1 MSTQSTEASLG
12 EVFARRLAAKDR
24 SGLLEVLAPD
34 IDFRGMTPG
43 RFWEASTPEGVLE
56 VVFGSWFADS
66 DHIEQLV
73 SVDSDRVVDRGH
85 VRYRVLVR
93 NDAGPHLVEQHA
105 YFDESDGR
113 IGWLRVMCSGY
124 RPLDA

>member
-1 MSTQSTEASLG
+1 M
-12 EVFARRLAAKDR
+12 
-24 SGLLEVLAPD
+24 LEVLAPD
-34 IDFRGMTPG
+34 VDFRGLTPG
-43 RFWEASTPEGVLE
+43 GFWEGSTPEEVLE

-73 SVDSDRVVDRGH
+73 SVDLGRVVDRGH
-85 VRYRVLVR
+85 VSYQLLVR

-105 YFDESDGR
+105 YFDERDGR